1 MLFHVDLYKPT
12 CTTVSNLC
20 LVVLCFLRCVS
31 CGEDDWRYSQTND
44 TRSQL
49 KFLEQLERLEKQR
62 REEEEREALL
72 RIARVTS
79 RHNKRGEKHQDSVS
93 V

>member
-1 MLFHVDLYKPT
+1 MLFHVDLYKPM
-12 CTTVSNLC
+12 CTTVLSYS
-20 LVVLCFLRCVS
+20 VF